1 MNNRRERIA
10 ELLKTEIA
18 SVLVKS
24 RCTGIITVTCVKV
37 SASLEDATV
46 YYSAL
51 GGQAEREAADLVFRR
66 LKREILLVLRSRL
79 HMRRLPMLDFRFDPT
94 PASAARVEN
103 ILNLIAM
110 EKDGRDEKNPG

>member
-24 RCTGIITVTCVKV
+24 RCVGIITVTCVKV

-51 GGQAEREAADLVFRR
+51 GGEAEREAAAQVFRR
-66 LKREILLVLRSRL
+66 LKHEIITVLRSRL

-94 PASAARVEN
+94 PATAARVES
-103 ILNLIAM
+103 ILNLIAR
-110 EKDGRDEKNPG
+110 EKPGRDEKNAG